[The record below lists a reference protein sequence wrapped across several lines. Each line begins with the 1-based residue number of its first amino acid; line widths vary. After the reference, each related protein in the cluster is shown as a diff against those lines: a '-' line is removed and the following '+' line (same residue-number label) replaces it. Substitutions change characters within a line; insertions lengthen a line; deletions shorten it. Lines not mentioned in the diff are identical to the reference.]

1 MKLAILVSHPI
12 QYLVPL
18 YRHLSE
24 DPDIDVT
31 VYFCTDM
38 GVNKAAHD
46 EQFGVAIKWD
56 IPLLE
61 GYTHRFLRNRA
72 RRPRLGTHFSGVVN
86 WDIISILRKER
97 PDAILI
103 PGWAYASY
111 VIGAWAAMAFR
122 IPIWLRMEAPWN
134 QEALRVGWKQR
145 LRRSLLGAFLV
156 RRASRCLYIGTQ
168 NRAFYE
174 HLGVPP
180 ERLFSAPYCVDNA
193 RFSAQARD
201 LRPQRE
207 ALRTGLGVPTDAVV
221 FLFLGKL
228 MAKKRPIDLLQA
240 TQYLL
245 STATVRPQPMC
256 SLLETVN
263 CATSAKRSRA

>member
-38 GVNKAAHD
+38 GVTKAAHD
-46 EQFGVAIKWD
+46 EQFGVAIKWG

-103 PGWAYASY
+103 PQSTVLYRSDREEVFVA
-111 VIGAWAAMAFR
+111 GADNRA
-122 IPIWLRMEAPWN
+122 
-134 QEALRVGWKQR
+134 ALREIELGLSLGEQIEIRKGLAVGDQ
-145 LRRSLLGAFLV
+145 LIV
-156 RRASRCLYIGTQ
+156 
-168 NRAFYE
+168 
-174 HLGVPP
+174 
-180 ERLFSAPYCVDNA
+180 
-193 RFSAQARD
+193 
-201 LRPQRE
+201 
-207 ALRTGLGVPTDAVV
+207 TGG
-221 FLFLGKL
+221 
-228 MAKKRPIDLLQA
+228 
-240 TQYLL
+240 QYLKPGDKIL
-245 STATVRPQPMC
+245 I
-256 SLLETVN
+256 
-263 CATSAKRSRA
+263 SAFVQAEAK